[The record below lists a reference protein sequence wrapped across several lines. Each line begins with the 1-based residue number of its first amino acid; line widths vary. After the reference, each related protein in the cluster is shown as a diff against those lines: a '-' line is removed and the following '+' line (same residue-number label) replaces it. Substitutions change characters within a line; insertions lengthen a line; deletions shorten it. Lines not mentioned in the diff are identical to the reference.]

1 MTTPLPDHAHHAH
14 GSHHVPRHADEDLP
28 EGSVVDGE
36 ALTRSI
42 DDAFDVVIVG
52 SGAAGATAAHT
63 LTAAG
68 LSVGIV
74 EEGPWLKTKDV
85 VKDVH
90 TAFSRVMRQ
99 SGMQVLQGRAYMPML
114 QGRCVG
120 GSTLVNS
127 AIAWRIPED
136 VIDDWSARFGLGA
149 SAAQRGITMEGLEP
163 HFDALERDLSVRE
176 VDPSV
181 LGENN
186 RLFVEQAAKHGF
198 EAAAMRRYD
207 RGCKGSGMCLTGCPN
222 GAKQGMSVTYVPWS
236 LRRGARIFTSCAV
249 EHVEIV
255 GGRAVGVRAR
265 SESGHLVTVRARR
278 AVLVAAST
286 VQSPNILRRSGIRA
300 AALGRHFQAHPGL
313 AIGGLFTSAPNATG
327 ALEPRRPIQM
337 AFGATQGA
345 ESTHFRRT
353 ERFKLETI
361 SLPPDLAGARI
372 PGVGRELSERLAQL
386 SNVAVWAAQV
396 RAEAEGVVSSGWG
409 GADRVKYTMTT
420 TDLEAARKACT
431 VIARML
437 FESGAR
443 EVWPGVYGVPSV
455 LRSIDDV
462 RHLENAPLDP
472 RSYNF
477 IATHLFGAARMGPD
491 PRTSVVDVDF
501 QVHGVAGLHVVD
513 SSVFPTNLGVNPQHS
528 IMAMSRLAATRIAE
542 RTETRA
548 RTRTRGLAAK
558 TLDDSVTPA

>member
-1 MTTPLPDHAHHAH
+1 MTTQPHDH
-14 GSHHVPRHADEDLP
+14 HADEGLP

-42 DDAFDVVIVG
+42 DDAFDIVIVG

-99 SGMQVLQGRAYMPML
+99 SGMQVLQGRAYMPLL

-136 VIDDWSARFGLGA
+136 VVDDWAARFGLG
-149 SAAQRGITMEGLEP
+149 ITMQGLEP

-186 RLFVEQAAKHGF
+186 RRFVEQASRHGF
-198 EAAAMRRYD
+198 EAASMRRYD

-236 LRRGARIFTSCAV
+236 LQRGARIFTSCAV

-278 AVLVAAST
+278 AVIVAAST

-313 AIGGLFTSAPNATG
+313 AIGGLFPSAPGSLGGPDAK
-327 ALEPRRPIQM
+327 RPIQM

-345 ESTHFRRT
+345 ESTHFRRSD
-353 ERFKLETI
+353 RFKLETI

-386 SNVAVWAAQV
+386 SNVAVWAAQI
-396 RAEAEGVVSSGWG
+396 RAEAEGEVTSGWG

-420 TDLEAARKACT
+420 SDLEAARKACT
-431 VIARML
+431 LIARML
-437 FESGAR
+437 FEAGAS

-491 PRTSVVDVDF
+491 PRTSVVDLDF

-548 RTRTRGLAAK
+548 RVRRAK
-558 TLDDSVTPA
+558 PLDEAMAPA

>member
-1 MTTPLPDHAHHAH
+1 MLR
-14 GSHHVPRHADEDLP
+14 SEHVHADDASFP
-28 EGSVVDGE
+28 EGAVVDGA
-36 ALTRSI
+36 ALGRAM
-42 DDAFDVVIVG
+42 DDVFDVVVVG
-52 SGAAGATAAHT
+52 SGAAGAVAAHT

-85 VKDVH
+85 ARDVH
-90 TAFSRVMRQ
+90 TTFGRVMRQ

-136 VIDDWSARFGLGA
+136 VVDDWSARFGTGDTIRMR
-149 SAAQRGITMEGLEP
+149 SLEP

-176 VDPSV
+176 VDPAV

-186 RLFVEQAAKHGF
+186 RLFVEQAKKLGF
-198 EAAAMRRYD
+198 EAAPMRRYD
-207 RGCKGSGMCLTGCPN
+207 RQCKGSGLCLTGCPN
-222 GAKQGMSVTYVPWS
+222 GAKQGMSVTYVPWA
-236 LRRGARIFTSCAV
+236 LERGARIFTSCTV
-249 EHVEIV
+249 DRVEIS
-255 GGRAVGVRAR
+255 GGRAVAVIAR
-265 SESGHLVTVRARR
+265 SESGHVVTARARH
-278 AVLVAAST
+278 AVVVAAST
-286 VQSPNILRRSGIRA
+286 VQSPNILRRSGVRA

-313 AIGGLFTSAPNATG
+313 AMGGLFPTTH
-327 ALEPRRPIQM
+327 RPIEM

-345 ESTHFRRT
+345 ESTHFRKSD
-353 ERFKLETI
+353 RFKLETI

-372 PGVGRELSERLAQL
+372 PGVGMELSERLAQL
-386 SNVAVWAAQV
+386 AHVAVWAAQV
-396 RAEAEGVVSSGWG
+396 RAEAEGVVTSGWG
-409 GADRVKYTMTT
+409 GVDRVRYTMTQN
-420 TDLEAARKACT
+420 DLAAARTACT
-431 VIARML
+431 LIARML

-443 EVWPGVYGVPSV
+443 EVWPGIYGVPSV

-462 RHLENAPLDP
+462 RLVESAPLEP
-472 RSYNF
+472 RCYNF

-501 QVHGVAGLHVVD
+501 QVHGARGLYVVD

-528 IMAMSRLAATRIAE
+528 IMAMSRLAATR
-542 RTETRA
+542 
-548 RTRTRGLAAK
+548 LANATNAANAANAANGRSSSLASRK
-558 TLDDSVTPA
+558 AS